1 MERAKGREAS
11 GEGEGAGK
19 GRVGRRE
26 GGREEEKGGNE
37 SATDPQ
43 TRSGRS
49 RPAPDQQLCPH
60 GNSNTAVSI
69 APPRLLP
76 ALAPAT
82 PNGPSRSLPC
92 ADRPHS
98 HVRGFPR
105 LSVVPVAPGKTPPQ
119 VTLGRSAF
127 PPPPRRSRKRP
138 EQSFPAAP
146 PCFLPATGFGRS
158 SSQAGRERRRESC
171 RTERAIAGLIS
182 QRRTAWHG
190 PGLPHCAS

>member
-1 MERAKGREAS
+1 MTKLERVRAGEWREQKV
-11 GEGEGAGK
+11 ERRQGK

-127 PPPPRRSRKRP
+127 PPPGDRVSD
-138 EQSFPAAP
+138 
-146 PCFLPATGFGRS
+146 RS
-158 SSQAGRERRRESC
+158 SLFQRHRLVSCPPPVSEGARVRQGEREGGSPVERNGRLL
-171 RTERAIAGLIS
+171 A
-182 QRRTAWHG
+182 
-190 PGLPHCAS
+190 